1 MTMRLHLLVSAIAIF
16 LLSFTAFAEIP
27 YLYGEGEL
35 GTKSHSAEMKEK
47 IEASLI
53 TDGDI
58 DFVKLYSKMVFLKTK
73 MAQYENDVY
82 QNLYIRSI
90 EAHHLTRKQAKKK
103 AKKRITSNRRT
114 LLAFDQALAI
124 LDEIKDHTLDGG
136 SINEPIIKNKIGL
149 YGIYLSLIDTYFQ
162 EDVDRAM
169 LDDLLKLS
177 KLFYKFKRV
186 NKDKDE
192 ASNLPSPS
200 GEGFMSQGDIV
211 ALQKTGV
218 DISTID
224 PASSAFWENSD
235 VASFDPNDE
244 TWKGHVLF
252 QPKDQEQVLHYKRMA
267 DGTIKIKAYWLNS
280 DKDEVD
286 VTIRMS
292 KEIHSGTLAGM
303 LVRSLGYHATPTVFR
318 KNVKLK
324 LGKTTY
330 DEFLSHLDKNH
341 GGGMTDISNFV
352 NSYSAEDNSVILRYI
367 ALEAY
372 PEKSL
377 YRKMGPFRTGRNGY
391 DNRRE
396 YRALVMTGALLSLND
411 AKSRQTRADIFRETT
426 SSPWRPLIFLSD
438 LGYSMGSYLVYDN
451 LSSVND
457 YVTDTTHD
465 RKNSVTVR
473 WMNSYGYKNF
483 EQTTYSDARWWI
495 RRARNLTSS
504 KIYLMAKNAGYP
516 EPVAR
521 LYGKKVAERIN
532 NYIQSF
538 RLESEI
544 GLIETESYD
553 QIQSEFPKYVD
564 KKGKIKAEIDQDDNS
579 NISHVAYFGLWH
591 EGMATTGASAAA
603 YIINSATE
611 LSLSQ
616 IGIVKTVFN
625 LGKGILDF
633 DVKYS
638 KKRMFDINKNKS
650 KDQKRIIVMDTY
662 TLSIPVGSLNGSFLN
677 QDVGITLPLNFKY
690 EYEFTHYHTY
700 DTVKEAFKSDFF
712 KTFNPRRLSSIA
724 KNLKKGEQLK
734 LSKKHSFDIGTF
746 KADATD
752 YASINLSI
760 ISHSKVKLS
769 EVLITKTDDH
779 LELSSSKVNS
789 SSWRTGFD
797 IKAIL
802 KLGIG
807 ASKTKR
813 KEQFELNRVRLNDL
827 DEDVNKVELNNSF
840 TLAFEKGD
848 FEKIRK
854 FSENV
859 KINIKS
865 KVKNW
870 HAGLFWWSKYSTS
883 DFIEYDVK
891 SDTEKK
897 LNRKAY
903 VARQYKSTTRD
914 FGDFYIEDFDFGAI
928 DFAVDFG
935 GTRINESKVMGT
947 SLELVLSKDEKS
959 IEDMLLNITIVKND
973 NHATKRE
980 MKREHLDY
988 FSKLVGDDDYFNYQ
1002 IPKEVKYYSPLTTTQ
1017 YWQISKKGL
1026 EKFVKKFTASSRCK
1040 KSCQEESAQIAV
1052 LEQSLI
1058 QASNE
1063 SLKPIVKNIMAAY
1076 IGLIERAI
1084 GKRNKKMSSLRKYIS
1099 KKQYFVY
1106 TRLSNVNK
1114 YTVPVSFTKEM
1125 DLYGKPIGRYQGP
1138 SFLQKFKR
1146 SHYLKHFIDVEF
1158 ISPNL

>member
-1 MTMRLHLLVSAIAIF
+1 MKLHLLVSAITTF
-16 LLSFTAFAEIP
+16 LLAFQVFAVTP
-27 YLYGEGEL
+27 YLYGEGKL
-35 GTKSHSAEMKEK
+35 GTKSHSSEMKNK
-47 IEASLI
+47 IEASLL

-58 DFVKLYSKMVFLKTK
+58 DFVKLYSKMLFLKAK

-90 EAHHLTRKQAKKK
+90 EDHHLTRKQAKKK
-103 AKKRITSNRRT
+103 AQKRITSNRRT
-114 LLAFDQALAI
+114 LLAFDQALEI
-124 LDEIKDHTLDGG
+124 LDEVKDHTLAGG
-136 SINEPIIKNKIGL
+136 SVRDPIIKNRIAL

-162 EDVDRAM
+162 EDIDRDIIDQ
-169 LDDLLKLS
+169 LRNIS

-186 NKDKDE
+186 NKNKDE
-192 ASNLPSPS
+192 ASNLPLPS
-200 GEGFMSQGDIV
+200 GEGFMSQRDIKD
-211 ALQKTGV
+211 LQKTGV

-224 PASSAFWENSD
+224 PGSSAFWENSD
-235 VASFDPNDE
+235 VAGFDPNDE
-244 TWKGHVLF
+244 KWKGHVLF

-292 KEIHSGTLAGM
+292 KEIHSGTLAGL
-303 LVRSLGYHATPTVFR
+303 LVRSLGYHATPSVFR

-330 DEFLSHLDKNH
+330 EEFLSHLDKNH
-341 GGGMTDISNFV
+341 DGSITDVSNFV
-352 NSYSAEDNSVILRYI
+352 TSYNIEDNSVILRYI

-372 PEKSL
+372 PDKSL
-377 YRKMGPFRTGRNGY
+377 YRKMGPFKTGRNGY

-411 AKSRQTRADIFRETT
+411 AKSRQTRADLFRENTK
-426 SSPWRPLIFLSD
+426 SPWKPLIFLSD
-438 LGYSMGSYLVYDN
+438 LGYSMGSYLVFDN

-457 YVTDTTHD
+457 YVTDTTAS

-473 WMNSYGYKNF
+473 WMNSYDYKNF

-495 RRARNLTSS
+495 RRARKLTSS

-521 LYGKKVAERIN
+521 LYGKKIAERIN
-532 NYIQSF
+532 DYIKSF
-538 RLESEI
+538 YLEAEI

-553 QIQSEFPKYVD
+553 QIHGEFPKYVNN
-564 KKGKIKAEIDQDDNS
+564 KGKVKAEIDQDDNS

-591 EGMATTGASAAA
+591 EGIAITGASVAAQ
-603 YIINSATE
+603 IINSATE

-625 LGKGILDF
+625 LGEGVMNF
-633 DVKYS
+633 DIKYK
-638 KKRMFDINKNKS
+638 KKRSFEINKNKS
-650 KDQKRIIVMDTY
+650 EDQKRIIVMDTY
-662 TLSIPVGSLNGSFLN
+662 TLSIPVGSLNGSILN
-677 QDVGITLPLNFKY
+677 QDIGITLPLNYKY
-690 EYEFTHYHTY
+690 EYEFTHYHTH
-700 DTVKEAFKSDFF
+700 DTVKEAFNSDFF
-712 KTFNPRRLSSIA
+712 KTFDPRRLSSIA

-734 LSKKHSFDIGTF
+734 LSKKHSFDIGSF

-752 YASINLSI
+752 YASVNLSI
-760 ISHSKVKLS
+760 ISHSKTKLS

-779 LELSSSKVNS
+779 IELSSIRANS
-789 SSWRTGFD
+789 GSWRTGFD

-802 KLGIG
+802 KLGLG
-807 ASKTKR
+807 ASKVKR
-813 KEQFELNRVRLNDL
+813 MEHFELNRVRLSDL
-827 DEDVNKVELNNSF
+827 DEKIDAAKLNRAF
-840 TLAFEKGD
+840 RVAFEKGD
-848 FEKIRK
+848 FQKIRK
-854 FSENV
+854 FSESV
-859 KINIKS
+859 KIEIKS

-883 DFIEYDVK
+883 DFIEYDIK
-891 SDTEKK
+891 SDKVKK

-903 VARQYKSTTRD
+903 VARQYKSSTRD
-914 FGDFYIEDFDFGAI
+914 FGNFYIDDFDFGTI
-928 DFAVDFG
+928 DFAVDLG
-935 GTRINESKVMGT
+935 GTRINESKVVGT
-947 SLELVLSKDEKS
+947 SLEVVLSEDKKS
-959 IEDMLLNITIVKND
+959 IEDMILNITIVKND

-980 MKREHLDY
+980 MKREHLNY

-1017 YWQISKKGL
+1017 YWQISKKGV

-1040 KSCQEESAQIAV
+1040 KICKEDSAQIGI
-1052 LEQSLI
+1052 LQKSL
-1058 QASNE
+1058 ASANSE
-1063 SLKPIVKNIMAAY
+1063 NLKPIVQNLMAMY
-1076 IGLIERAI
+1076 IGLFERAM
-1084 GKRNKKMSSLRKYIS
+1084 GRKNKKMSSLRKYIS

-1106 TRLSNVNK
+1106 TRISNVNK

-1138 SFLQKFKR
+1138 SFLQKIKR
-1146 SHYLKHFIDVEF
+1146 SHYLKHFIDVES
-1158 ISPNL
+1158 ILPSL